1 MVIHVYKYK
10 LSILVRAPVFSY
22 HTFVFKLKY
31 LQLKTDYSEYIGMK
45 FLKDDRFAVFVIRSL
60 TLVVKIFLSLSLSL
74 TVNQRSPSDVE
85 ITIPPNVHLIQS
97 VSSTG
102 SLENLRQ
109 WHLVK
114 LTSKHLNFK

>member
-1 MVIHVYKYK
+1 
-10 LSILVRAPVFSY
+10 
-22 HTFVFKLKY
+22 
-31 LQLKTDYSEYIGMK
+31 MK

>member
-45 FLKDDRFAVFVIRSL
+45 FFAVFVIRSL
-60 TLVVKIFLSLSLSL
+60 TLVVKIFLSLSL

-114 LTSKHLNFK
+114 LT

>member
-45 FLKDDRFAVFVIRSL
+45 FLKVCSYVIRSL
-60 TLVVKIFLSLSLSL
+60 TFVVKIFLSLSL

-114 LTSKHLNFK
+114 LT

>member
-114 LTSKHLNFK
+114 LT